1 MISSFRKD
9 NLRVQVYPTRREMG
23 SNAARNVAE
32 TIHTLLAYQPEVN
45 MIFAAA
51 PSQNEFLETLS
62 ATGHIDWHR
71 INAFQMDE
79 YIGLPVDASQR
90 FGNFLK
96 ERIFDKLPFRTVNYL
111 DGNCRYPKEE
121 CERYTA
127 LLQQHPVDIVCMGI
141 GENGHIA
148 FNDPHVARFND
159 PEWVKV
165 IDLDETCRKQQV
177 NDGCFNSI
185 DEVPTHALTLTIPV
199 LMRGKYIFC
208 MVPAWTKTWAVYHT
222 INDPV
227 SETIPA
233 TCLRKHENAVLYTD
247 IESAKMLCFENQE
260 L

>member
-1 MISSFRKD
+1 MISSFQKD
-9 NLRVQVYPTRREMG
+9 NLRVHVYPTRLEMG
-23 SNAARNVAE
+23 ADAAENVAE
-32 TIHTLLAYQPEVN
+32 TIRALLASQSGVN

-62 ATGHIDWHR
+62 AKTRIDWRR

-79 YIGLPVDASQR
+79 YIGLPVYASQR

-111 DGNCRYPKEE
+111 DGNHRNPKGE

-127 LLQQHPVDIVCMGI
+127 LLQQYPTDIVCMGV

-148 FNDPHVARFND
+148 FNDPHVARFDD
-159 PEWVKV
+159 PDWVKV
-165 IDLDETCRKQQV
+165 IDLDETCRMQQV

-199 LMRGKYIFC
+199 LMKGKSVFC
-208 MVPAWTKTWAVYHT
+208 MVPASTKTWAVYHT

-233 TCLRKHENAVLYTD
+233 TCLRRHENAILYTD
-247 IESAKMLCFENQE
+247 TESAQMLSPYYY
-260 L
+260 